1 MKVTFL
7 GTGTS
12 VGIPVI
18 GCDCRVCM
26 STDPRNRRSRSSIHV
41 EAGGTHVVVDTSL
54 DFREQVLAQRVPRID
69 AVLITH
75 SHADHIF
82 GLDDIRR
89 FNTIQGTIIPVYGSA
104 GTIADLKRIFTYID
118 QSIPEPG
125 VFRPRLKFIEIAGG
139 FEAGALR
146 VEAVPVLHGRVDTY
160 GYRLEWDGR
169 TVGYVPD
176 CKEMPDA
183 SVERFA
189 GVDVMI
195 LDGLRHRS
203 HPTHLTVQAALD
215 LLRRIGAKHSYL
227 THICHDLD
235 HEETQESLPPGVF
248 LACDGL
254 SLKL

>member
-1 MKVTFL
+1 
-7 GTGTS
+7 
-12 VGIPVI
+12 
-18 GCDCRVCM
+18 
-26 STDPRNRRSRSSIHV
+26 
-41 EAGGTHVVVDTSL
+41 VVVDTSL
-54 DFREQVLAQRVPRID
+54 DFREQVLARRVPRID

-75 SHADHIF
+75 AHADHIF

-89 FNTIQGTIIPVYGSA
+89 FNTIQGSIIPVYGSA
-104 GTIADLKRIFTYID
+104 GTIADLQRIFTYVD
-118 QSIPEPG
+118 VSLPEPG
-125 VFRPRLKFIEIAGG
+125 VFRPRLAFVEIAGG
-139 FEAGALR
+139 FTVGALR

-160 GYRLEWDGR
+160 GYRLDWEGR
-169 TVGYVPD
+169 AVGYVPD

-183 SVERFA
+183 SVERFI

-203 HPTHLTVQAALD
+203 HPTHLTVEAALD

-227 THICHDLD
+227 THICHDLE